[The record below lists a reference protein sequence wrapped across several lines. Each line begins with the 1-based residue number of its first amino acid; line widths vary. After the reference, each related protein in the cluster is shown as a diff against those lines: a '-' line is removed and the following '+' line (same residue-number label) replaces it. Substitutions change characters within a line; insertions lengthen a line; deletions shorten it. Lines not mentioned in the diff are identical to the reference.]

1 MKAQRLLPTVVI
13 LLALTLG
20 ILIGTVVSKNNAVKG
35 NSMSTADAA
44 LLPPMQSPQQLSNTF
59 RTVAKQLEPSVVN
72 INSESS
78 PKQPRGRGRLR
89 RNPQGGGED
98 PFQDFFDR
106 FFGGQQG
113 GQGGGPGGDDEGG
126 GGGLPP
132 GMGREQSL
140 GSGVIMNANGYIITN
155 FHVVDGADRIRVRLK
170 DDPPGVLHDAKVV
183 GSDQETDLAVIKIE
197 PPKDH
202 PLTPAR
208 LGDSDSME
216 VGDWVL
222 AVGSPFN
229 LEETVT
235 AGIVSAKGRN
245 INPTR
250 NFQSFIQTDAA
261 INPGN
266 SGGPLVNMAGEVIG
280 INTAIFTQTYGY
292 QGVGFAM
299 PSNTVRDVYNQLTG
313 PEHKVARGSIGVE
326 FTAQQNPA
334 LSRMYG
340 VKSGV
345 TISNIRPP
353 GGPADKAGLQTGD
366 TITAVNGKPV
376 KNGEDLISLIAA
388 TKPGTKVD
396 LTYVRNGQ
404 EKTAKVTVADRNKL
418 FGNQNDETAESND
431 EGQPGPSKLGITVR
445 SVTPEM
451 AQRLGTPEGKGVQV
465 TDVKVDSFGEDIDV
479 HPGDVILQVNKQ
491 PVNSEEEF
499 RKLTQDLK
507 SGQDVVFLIHR
518 GRGSNGGNVFV
529 SGTLP

>member
-1 MKAQRLLPTVVI
+1 
-13 LLALTLG
+13 
-20 ILIGTVVSKNNAVKG
+20 
-35 NSMSTADAA
+35 
-44 LLPPMQSPQQLSNTF
+44 
-59 RTVAKQLEPSVVN
+59 
-72 INSESS
+72 
-78 PKQPRGRGRLR
+78 
-89 RNPQGGGED
+89 
-98 PFQDFFDR
+98 
-106 FFGGQQG
+106 
-113 GQGGGPGGDDEGG
+113 
-126 GGGLPP
+126 
-132 GMGREQSL
+132 
-140 GSGVIMNANGYIITN
+140 
-155 FHVVDGADRIRVRLK
+155 
-170 DDPPGVLHDAKVV
+170 
-183 GSDQETDLAVIKIE
+183 
-197 PPKDH
+197 
-202 PLTPAR
+202 
-208 LGDSDSME
+208 
-216 VGDWVL
+216 
-222 AVGSPFN
+222 
-229 LEETVT
+229 
-235 AGIVSAKGRN
+235 
-245 INPTR
+245 
-250 NFQSFIQTDAA
+250 
-261 INPGN
+261 
-266 SGGPLVNMAGEVIG
+266 
-280 INTAIFTQTYGY
+280 
-292 QGVGFAM
+292 M

-396 LTYVRNGQ
+396 LTFVRNGQ

-431 EGQPGPSKLGITVR
+431 EGQPSPSKLGITVR